1 MVDILNF
8 EEIINYFFQLN
19 NSEYNNI
26 FDMGFFMAEMTYTS
40 ICCLGLS
47 NVQYNIITLDKIM
60 DMDMP
65 PMLKLELKHLYD

>member
-8 EEIINYFFQLN
+8 GEIINYFFQLN

-26 FDMGFFMAEMTYTS
+26 FDMGFFMVEMTYY

-60 DMDMP
+60 DMDIP
-65 PMLKLELKHLYD
+65 PMLKLELKHIYD